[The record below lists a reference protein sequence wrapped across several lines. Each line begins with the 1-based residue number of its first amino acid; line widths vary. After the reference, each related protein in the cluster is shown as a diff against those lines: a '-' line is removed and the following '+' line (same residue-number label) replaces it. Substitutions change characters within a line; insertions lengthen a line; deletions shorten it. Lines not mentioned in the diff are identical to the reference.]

1 MNSTNRRRNQRS
13 LSLNDL
19 HQAQLP
25 LSNVE
30 QICDSFNCIIN
41 IKNSFSSQILSDS
54 GLLELHESLRTDS
67 GLDCCSSE
75 LELFE
80 LVRDKMDPRK
90 IASLSLSLMLVA
102 ILEALHTLTVY
113 FSDNFKH
120 SYL

>member
-1 MNSTNRRRNQRS
+1 M
-13 LSLNDL
+13 
-19 HQAQLP
+19 
-25 LSNVE
+25 
-30 QICDSFNCIIN
+30 CDSFNCILN
-41 IKNSFSSQILSDS
+41 IKSSFGSQMFSES
-54 GLLELHESLRTDS
+54 GLLELHESLRRTDS

>member
-1 MNSTNRRRNQRS
+1 MNSTFRKQRS

-19 HQAQLP
+19 HQAQLAN
-25 LSNVE
+25 SNVE

-41 IKNSFSSQILSDS
+41 IKSSFSSQILSES
-54 GLLELHESLRTDS
+54 GLLELHESFRTDS

-80 LVRDKMDPRK
+80 MVRDKMDPRK
-90 IASLSLSLMLVA
+90 LASLSLSLMLVA

-113 FSDNFKH
+113 LSDNFKH